1 MVWPVFKTATEAPL
15 ASPVGSIP
23 TRSRHLRRAPVA
35 WRESKVGHALT
46 AVIAFGLVF
55 AGPAAA
61 QDTTR
66 VSPSVIQI
74 EQQGGAP
81 RADSG
86 RVYPKPPLSPMGAFF
101 RSLLIPGWSQAKL
114 GRRLTGG
121 LFIVWEGVSLGMMLK
136 TTHELNYLEA
146 VGDSLQIEDK
156 KAQQQDWIT
165 MLAFNHLFSALE
177 GYVSAH
183 LWDFPDDVK
192 IRAVPTR
199 GGKAVGVTVPFR
211 LP

>member
-1 MVWPVFKTATEAPL
+1 M
-15 ASPVGSIP
+15 GY
-23 TRSRHLRRAPVA
+23 
-35 WRESKVGHALT
+35 ALT
-46 AVIAFGLVF
+46 AAL
-55 AGPAAA
+55 ASTLLLPRPTAA

-66 VSPSVIQI
+66 VSPSVILI
-74 EQQGGAP
+74 EQQPGKPGTQ

-86 RVYPKPPLSPMGAFF
+86 RVYPQPPVSPMGAFF

-121 LFIVWEGVSLGMMLK
+121 LFIAWEGVSLGMMLK
-136 TTHELNYLEA
+136 TTHELNYLEV
-146 VGDSLQIEDK
+146 VGDSLQIKDK

-177 GYVSAH
+177 GYVGAH

-199 GGKAVGVTVPFR
+199 TGKAIGVTIPFR